1 MFREPETAIRIVER
15 LEALAAM
22 PLRRFVAV
30 AFEGCPD
37 PDAALTN
44 FERWLR
50 ASSGP
55 ETQLRFL
62 DQSPNLARLLML
74 IFGASRHLSDALI
87 QNPELAGLITDPDAL
102 RERPRRQAIL
112 DQGRALLAA
121 STSYTHAL
129 DRLRFLKQRWQLPI
143 VVNDLAGLWAPE
155 EVWGAISEVADA
167 LIELTVETV
176 SGNQGWEA
184 GLPLMVIAYGKL
196 GGGEVNYSSDVDL
209 AYVHPDGLNDDEQRR
224 LTRTCE
230 AIGRAL
236 GDRMGRGSLY
246 RVDLRLRPYG
256 SAGPI
261 LRSMRAVEKY
271 FDAYAEPWERQALLR
286 SRAIVG
292 ESGLCDRWEAMRRAV
307 CFPVRLADRSVE
319 EMVAMRAR
327 IEEHADA
334 DDLKRGSGGIRD
346 VEFLAQ
352 TLQMVHGHRVVALRA
367 RGTLEALRALE
378 EAGLLDPASAR
389 TLIEGYRFLRQ
400 LEHRCQ
406 LVGDLQTHRLPGH
419 GAGRDHLAKLMGMA
433 GRDDLES
440 ALALHRRSVRSLYE
454 AHIGIVEDS
463 PNSRRRVAQRLGSL
477 GPAALQ
483 WFDVLPESEAYYA
496 SLDENEGSLGR
507 VERVLSSAPELV
519 PRLKRSLAVTDLLL
533 SGEIEEELDWAGRVR
548 ALPLDATP
556 ETVAATIRNGWAAL
570 CLRWVLDPRL
580 PVGQA
585 LRYLYD
591 ESLCHVAKRLMVEF
605 DIVALGSYACDELS
619 PVSDLDVV
627 LLVREARLHAE
638 AEAHAQQALAF
649 VAALKRY
656 EAPFELDLRLRP
668 EGGKGLLVRTYEGF
682 RNYELEDMEL
692 WERFA
697 LGRTRLVHGSD
708 EAARTLIKASYAL
721 PLTPER
727 LEDLVS
733 MKRRIETERVL
744 PTHRR
749 RHVKLGDGGL
759 SDIEWLVQLHQM
771 RYPTATMAGTAAL
784 TEDRLRLLAHARLIN
799 AVELEELLMAHRYLC
814 RIRNRLGLLGFK
826 DDVLPENPD
835 KLERLAHLEGFAD
848 ANSFLAHHEHTTE
861 VVRLLYV
868 EGLQRLGASA

>member
-1 MFREPETAIRIVER
+1 
-15 LEALAAM
+15 M
-22 PLRRFVAV
+22 PLRRFVSV

-37 PDAALTN
+37 PDGALTN

-50 ASSGP
+50 SSSGP

-62 DQSPNLARLLML
+62 DQSPALARLLML

-87 QNPELAGLITDPDAL
+87 QNPELAGLVTDPDAL
-102 RERPRRQAIL
+102 RERPERDAIL
-112 DQGRALLAA
+112 AQGRALLAA
-121 STSYTHAL
+121 STSFTHSL

-143 VVNDLAGLWAPE
+143 VVNDLAGLWTPE
-155 EVWGAISEVADA
+155 AVWSAISEVADA
-167 LIELTVETV
+167 LIELAVETV
-176 SGNQGWEA
+176 AAHHGWT
-184 GLPLMVIAYGKL
+184 GDLPLMVIAYGKL

-209 AYVHPDGLNDDEQRR
+209 AYVHPDGLNEDHQRR

-292 ESGLCDRWEAMRRAV
+292 SPELAERWESMRRTV
-307 CFPVRLADRSVE
+307 CFPTRLAEASVE

-346 VEFLAQ
+346 VEFLVQ
-352 TLQMVHGHRVVALRA
+352 TLQMVHGHRHPALRA

-378 EAGLLDPASAR
+378 EAGLMESTSAK
-389 TLIEGYRFLRQ
+389 TLVEGYCFLRQ

-419 GAGRDHLAKLMGMA
+419 EAGRDHLAKLMGLG
-433 GRDDLES
+433 GREDLES
-440 ALALHRRSVRSLYE
+440 RLALHRRSLRSLYDS
-454 AHIGIVEDS
+454 HIGIADAPAS
-463 PNSRRRVAQRLGSL
+463 PRGLVAERLGAL
-477 GPAALQ
+477 GPPALQ
-483 WFDVLPESEAYYA
+483 WFDVLPESEAFYA
-496 SLDENEGSLGR
+496 SLAENEGSLGR

-519 PRLKRSLAVTDLLL
+519 PRLKSSLAVTELLL
-533 SGEIEEELDWAGRVR
+533 SGEIEEDLDWPGRIR
-548 ALPLDATP
+548 ALPHDSSP
-556 ETVAATIRNGWAAL
+556 ETVATALRNGWAAL
-570 CLRWVLDPRL
+570 CARWILDP
-580 PVGQA
+580 GFA
-585 LRYLYD
+585 IAESLRCLYD
-591 ESLCHVAKRLMVEF
+591 EAISHIAKRLSVEF
-605 DIVALGSYACDELS
+605 DVIALGSYACDDLS
-619 PVSDLDVV
+619 PASDLDVV
-627 LLVREARLHAE
+627 FLVREPRLHAE

-656 EAPFELDLRLRP
+656 DAPLELDLRLRP

-708 EAARTLIKASYAL
+708 EAARILIKASYAL

-749 RHVKLGDGGL
+749 RHVKLGSGGL

-771 RYPTATMAGTAAL
+771 RYPTATMAGTAVRTA
-784 TEDRLRLLAHARLIN
+784 DRLHLLAHAQLIN
-799 AVELEELLMAHRYLC
+799 AVELEELLIAQRYLGH
-814 RIRNRLGLLGFK
+814 IRNRLCLLGFK

-835 KLERLAHLEGFAD
+835 KLERLARLEGFAD
-848 ANSFLAHHEHTTE
+848 ANSFLAHHEHTIE

-868 EGLQRLGASA
+868 EGLQRLGANA